1 MYPCDWENWPQKFF
15 SSPQSEV
22 YVYIF
27 FFNGYCPTESLAF
40 FLKIRIVQPVMKA
53 KKREINGIEWQ
64 ALQYAQLNF

>member
-1 MYPCDWENWPQKFF
+1 MIGKTGRKSFSPVLKAKYMYIF
-15 SSPQSEV
+15 
-22 YVYIF
+22 F

-53 KKREINGIEWQ
+53 KKREINGIEWH